1 MQKMLTPTLSLIKR
15 DLFPSTWRQKKRR
28 HVAVVGIGGNVGDV
42 SRRFEHLLGFFAK
55 DQKLTLLQSSPI
67 LKNPPFGFTD
77 QDDFHNAVVVLGTD
91 LTPRAFLRHLLHT
104 EKKFGRKRSFKNAPR
119 TLDLD
124 LLFFDDVVMN
134 RKDLTLPHPGWNQ
147 RDSVRIPL
155 SYLSKRS

>member
-1 MQKMLTPTLSLIKR
+1 MHKVVTPALSLIKQN
-15 DLFPSTWRQKKRR
+15 LFPGHWSGNARR
-28 HVAVVGIGGNVGDV
+28 HIAVVGIGGNVGDV
-42 SRRFEHLLGFFAK
+42 KRRFEHLVAFFHR
-55 DQKLTLLQSSPI
+55 DRLVSLYQSSPI
-67 LKNPPFGFTD
+67 LKNPPFGFED
-77 QDDFHNAVVVLGTD
+77 QDDFHNAVMVLGTD

-134 RKDLTLPHPGWNQ
+134 HKELTLPHPGWSH

-155 SYLSKRS
+155 AYLSQA